1 MSNAYRA
8 VVQSGGGAA
17 VGDATAADVLTG
29 KTFSGAV
36 GSGVTGTMPN
46 RGAVS
51 GTATPSQPYTI
62 PAGYHNGSGV
72 VIASTVGDLLVNNGD
87 YIDVST
93 AAADLPI
100 VGTYSGTAIGPAS
113 GNTGHVVIV
122 NVSNYTTATANGSLS
137 FYAWSITNG
146 VVAAITL
153 PTSGSTFDISAYDY
167 IVVLVN
173 NRQLDFS

>member
-8 VVQSGGGAA
+8 VVSAGGGAA

-36 GSGVTGTMPN
+36 GSGVSGTMPN
-46 RGAVS
+46 NGAVS

-72 VIASTVGDLLVNNGD
+72 VTASGIGDLLADNGD

-100 VGTYSGTAIGPAS
+100 VGTYSGTSIGPAT
-113 GNTGHVVIV
+113 GNVGHVVIV
-122 NVSNYTTATANGSLS
+122 NVTNYTTATSSGSLA
-137 FYAWSITNG
+137 FYAWGITNG
-146 VVAAITL
+146 VVSAITL
-153 PTSGSTFDISAYDY
+153 PSSGTTFDISAYDY
-167 IVVLVN
+167 IVVLTN